1 MKHFLL
7 LLFFPAIC
15 FGQGDQKIINVPIDN
30 SGTTELAI
38 LHLPDDYSTATT
50 TKYPILVFLH
60 GIGEGGTN
68 PATIYTNSNA
78 GGPAYWISQGKFP
91 SSFVNPADNKS
102 YKYIVVSPQSNQGW
116 STTAPQLDVV
126 LTSLIKN
133 YRVDESRIYLTGLS
147 AGGEGVVEYV
157 GQILSSGATVT
168 PTHKIAA
175 VLPMSAV
182 MNAGY
187 EPQYAAK
194 IVANNVQLWGFGSPT
209 DTHGANTLGLIYY
222 TNLLKANYGIETS
235 YSGGHCCWGQF
246 YDPSYRLNGKSIYEW
261 ALQYTQGVSAPPST
275 PPSAPATNPVA
286 IPGKVEAEGY
296 AAMSGVATETTADAG
311 GGQDVGWIDQG
322 DYMDYSVNVATA
334 GQYSVGFRVATANA
348 GASFQLTK
356 TDGTVLATVNVP
368 NTGGY
373 QTWQT
378 VTATVTLTAGVQTL
392 RMKSVAAPIW
402 NINWMQFT
410 SATPTGTA
418 IPGKVEAD
426 SYSAMSGVATQS
438 TSDAGGGLNVA
449 WIDKGD
455 WMDYNVNV
463 ASAGLY
469 TVSFRV
475 ASPNPTAAFQLLS
488 NGSSVLTTVNVP
500 NTGGYQTW
508 QTVTAVVT
516 LAAGQQ
522 KLRILST
529 SAYQYNINWMQFAQG
544 VTAVAIPGKI
554 EAEYYSA
561 MSGVTTQAT
570 TDAGGGLNVGWIDQ
584 GDWMDYSVNVS
595 SAGQYTCGF
604 RVATPYAGTSFNL
617 LSNGT
622 VLTTIKPSNT
632 GNFQQWQTFSATVTL
647 PAGQQTLRVVSTASN
662 AFNLNWIQINKAG
675 TTAVEGT
682 EVSGRAVMMSDSV
695 ATAGA
700 TGLRLYPNPVHDQF
714 TISLNNDQTGRMLV
728 QIVDGV
734 GSVKAT
740 YNFSKTSDLV
750 QENISAAGLSA
761 GIYFVRIQV
770 GNKLEVKKIV
780 KL

>member
-1 MKHFLL
+1 MKKL
-7 LLFFPAIC
+7 LLFLFLPVIC
-15 FGQGDQKIINVPIDN
+15 FGQGDQTIINVPIGGG
-30 SGTTELAI
+30 GTEKAI
-38 LHLPDDYSTATT
+38 LHLPDDYSTTAG
-50 TKYPILVFLH
+50 KYPLLVFLH
-60 GIGEGGTN
+60 GIGESGTD
-68 PATIYTNSNA
+68 PSVIYNNSNS
-78 GGPAYWISQGKFP
+78 GGPAYFIAHGQFP
-91 SSFVNPADNKS
+91 SSFVNPVDKKS
-102 YKYIVVSPQSNQGW
+102 YKYIVLSPQNATGW
-116 STTAPQLDVV
+116 STSAAQLDVV
-126 LTSLIKN
+126 LTYMLAT
-133 YRVDESRIYLTGLS
+133 YRVDATRLYLTGLS
-147 AGGEGVVEYV
+147 AGGQGITQYAGNLAPDNVYV
-157 GQILSSGATVT
+157 PT
-168 PTHKIAA
+168 THKIAA
-175 VLPMSAV
+175 FMPMSAV
-182 MNAGY
+182 IDGNQD
-187 EPQYAAK
+187 PQYAKNLIAS
-194 IVANNVQLWGFGSPT
+194 NVRTWGFGSPSQ
-209 DTHGANTLGLIYY
+209 DLYGGY
-222 TNLLKANYGIETS
+222 TINLVNDINALKPGFAVGTS

-246 YDPSYRLNGKSIYEW
+246 YNPNFRQSGMSMYEW
-261 ALQYTQGVSAPPST
+261 ALQYTQGAAST
-275 PPSAPATNPVA
+275 PPSSTPTNGPYTV
-286 IPGKVEAEGY
+286 PGKVEAENY
-296 AAMSGVATETTADAG
+296 SAMSGVATETTADAG
-311 GGQDVGWIDQG
+311 GGLDVGWIDQG
-322 DYMDYSVNVATA
+322 DYMDFSINAATA
-334 GQYSVGFRVATANA
+334 GQYSIGFRVATPNA

-378 VTATVTLTAGVQTL
+378 VTATVTLPAGIQTV
-392 RMKSVAAPIW
+392 RIKSIAAPIW
-402 NINWMQFT
+402 NINWMQF
-410 SATPTGTA
+410 SSVTPAGTA

-438 TSDAGGGLNVA
+438 TSDAGGGLNVG

-455 WMDYNVNV
+455 WMDYSVNV
-463 ASAGLY
+463 ASAGVY

-475 ASPNPTAAFQLLS
+475 ATPNSSAAFQLLS
-488 NGSSVLTTVNVP
+488 NGTVLTTVNVP

-508 QTVTAVVT
+508 QTATAVVT

-529 SAYQYNINWMQFAQG
+529 SAFQYNINWMQFATG
-544 VTAVAIPGKI
+544 VGAVAIPGKI
-554 EAEYYSA
+554 EAENYSA
-561 MSGVTTQAT
+561 MSGVATQTT

-584 GDWMDYSVNVS
+584 GDWMEYIVNVS

-604 RVATPYAGTSFNL
+604 RVATPYTGEAFNL

-632 GNFQQWQTFSATVTL
+632 GNFQTWQTFSATVTL

-675 TTAVEGT
+675 TTAAVGT

-695 ATAGA
+695 ATAGGS
-700 TGLRLYPNPVHDQF
+700 GLRLYPNPVHDQF

-750 QENISAAGLSA
+750 QENISVAGLSA
-761 GIYFVRIQV
+761 GVYFVRIQV